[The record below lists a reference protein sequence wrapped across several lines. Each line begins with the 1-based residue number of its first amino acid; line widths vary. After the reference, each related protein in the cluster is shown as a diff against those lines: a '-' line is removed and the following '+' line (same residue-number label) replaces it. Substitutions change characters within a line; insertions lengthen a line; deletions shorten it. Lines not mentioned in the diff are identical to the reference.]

1 MKIQEARDRIFV
13 ALDFGNS
20 DKVASLVPY
29 LVPYVGGFKIGL
41 ELISAVGGGPRAV
54 KLVQSLRGRVFYDG
68 KFHDIPNTMAGAARE
83 VAGLGVLMF
92 NVHASA
98 GVEAMKAAV
107 ANRGDSLVLAV
118 TVLTSL
124 SDSDCQL
131 IYGAPS
137 RDRVM
142 EFALMAK
149 EAGCNGVICSPKE
162 LEFLR
167 REPALA
173 NMLMV
178 TPGVRSAWA
187 AVGDQKRVMTPAEA
201 IKAGASFL
209 VIGRPITQPP
219 VEIGSPVEA
228 AQRIAEEIAEVL

>member
-107 ANRGDSLVLAV
+107 AN
-118 TVLTSL
+118 
-124 SDSDCQL
+124 
-131 IYGAPS
+131 
-137 RDRVM
+137 
-142 EFALMAK
+142 
-149 EAGCNGVICSPKE
+149 
-162 LEFLR
+162 
-167 REPALA
+167 
-173 NMLMV
+173 
-178 TPGVRSAWA
+178 
-187 AVGDQKRVMTPAEA
+187 
-201 IKAGASFL
+201 
-209 VIGRPITQPP
+209 
-219 VEIGSPVEA
+219 
-228 AQRIAEEIAEVL
+228 

>member
-20 DKVASLVPY
+20 DKVASLVPD